1 MKHKSCTP
9 FRDSGLHLEF
19 MSLFALLTEIRIFYI
34 NIPMCVL
41 CIAATHIFLN
51 LSLINESL
59 LTKFLGL
66 DWVGIITFAG
76 SLSSLLFG
84 IASGGVTRSWS
95 SGATIAPMVIG
106 VIGLTGFVLLEI
118 YVAKKPMIP
127 LKVFRSHNAK
137 IGMVAA
143 FVLGFSL
150 ATVCYYLI
158 IYVGSCHPLSDW
170 TILTTI

>member
-1 MKHKSCTP
+1 
-9 FRDSGLHLEF
+9 
-19 MSLFALLTEIRIFYI
+19 MSLCPLLTESRIFYI

-41 CIAATHIFLN
+41 CIAATHVFLN

-95 SGATIAPMVIG
+95 SGATVAPMVIG
-106 VIGLTGFVLLEI
+106 VVGLIGFVLLEI
-118 YVAKKPMIP
+118 YVAERPMIP
-127 LKVFRSHNAK
+127 VEVFKSHNAK
-137 IGMVAA
+137 IGMVSA

-158 IYVGSCHPLSDW
+158 VYVGSLPL
-170 TILTTI
+170 TRVFGQY